1 MIRAAIAPS
10 PHYQRKDSKMPKTIE
25 DLVNQPHHTPEQ
37 KAKAQNVMDFYT
49 YLFDAEKADIDKA
62 TALMGET
69 YIQHNPMIPDG
80 VAGLRS
86 WAPDRAKEGT
96 RFEFHN
102 LIIDGD
108 HVVVHLHLFRIQDT
122 TGRGEAGVDIFRFE
136 NGKIVEHW
144 DVIQPV
150 PAQALNGNTMF

>member
-1 MIRAAIAPS
+1 MI
-10 PHYQRKDSKMPKTIE
+10 KTPE
-25 DLVNQPHHTPEQ
+25 QLVDQPHHTPEQ
-37 KAKAQNVMDFYT
+37 KDKARIVMDFYT
-49 YLFDAEKADIDKA
+49 YLFDGQNADIDKA
-62 TALMGET
+62 TALMGDT

-80 VAGLRS
+80 VEGLRN

-108 HVVVHLHLFRIQDT
+108 FVVVHLHLFRIQDT

-136 NGKIVEHW
+136 NGRIVEHW

-150 PAQALNGNTMF
+150 PAEALNTNTMF